1 MTIDIAV
8 GTALAPLD
16 TGPLLGSHITR
27 WCAAQENWDRI
38 HYDLDYARNIA
49 GLPYTIINGALK
61 QHLLTECLSRAF
73 GERAWIWR
81 LDFRFTGM
89 DLVEEALRVDGVIT
103 ELEEQAG
110 VVRVGV
116 ELKIHNLRQDV
127 ATTAGTAVLLVR
139 RDGAPVLDALSLP
152 DSLSTEGQ
160 VADAADL
167 PATVRDRLGQEL
179 SSVSSYSPVELGRLR
194 LFAEAIMNVSP
205 IHFDEEA
212 GKASVHGGV
221 VALPLFPIHAMSQ
234 KPGTLELSRE
244 REAIGREGVCE
255 VGRNLAQLLGLPPQ
269 GLLNGGC
276 RVHVHSLVRPG
287 EYVQARSR
295 LVGARRR
302 AGRRGG
308 DMLIYD
314 TENTYSTTSG
324 RPLMTEVQSMVQRMN

>member
-1 MTIDIAV
+1 MTIEIAV
-8 GTALAPLD
+8 GTHFPPLD
-16 TGPLLGSHITR
+16 TGPLLSSHVTR

-61 QHLLTECLSRAF
+61 QHLLTESLSRAF
-73 GERAWIWR
+73 GDSAWIWR

-89 DLVEEALRVDGVIT
+89 DLVEDALRVEGAISNIEEDQGV
-103 ELEEQAG
+103 L
-110 VVRVGV
+110 RVGV
-116 ELKIHNLRQDV
+116 ELKIHNLRQE
-127 ATTAGTAVLLVR
+127 AITTEGAAIVLIR
-139 RDGAPVLDALSLP
+139 RDKAPVLDALSLFGDTLKQSPADDAPDLP
-152 DSLSTEGQ
+152 DS
-160 VADAADL
+160 
-167 PATVRDRLGQEL
+167 VRQRLGKQL
-179 SSVSSYSPVELGRLR
+179 SNVRSYSPVELGRLR

-205 IHFDEEA
+205 IHYDEVA

-234 KPGTLELSRE
+234 KPGTLELSRD
-244 REAIGREGVCE
+244 RMAIGREGVCE

-276 RVHVHSLVRPG
+276 QVQVHTLVRPD

-302 AGRRGG
+302 SGRRGG
-308 DMLIYD
+308 DILIYD
-314 TENTYSTTSG
+314 TENTYETTDG
-324 RPLMTEVQSMVQRMN
+324 RPLLTEVQSMVQRMN